1 MSSHA
6 ESGPGQRGPSQPA
19 HERPWSPR
27 PGQPF
32 LRRGAQQAGI
42 SDDHL
47 AGPGFRAI
55 FRGVHVTADVPITL
69 TLRAQAALTA
79 APAGAMISHHT
90 AAKLWGGVVPDTSA
104 VHVSIPP
111 GTSFS
116 RAGVIVHRPHTL
128 PAVGTRRRVRVARP
142 EETFLACAAYLALVE
157 LVVLGESLVGAGATT
172 AEALITAAAHR
183 RGRGTRLARSAAALV
198 RRGVDSPP
206 ETRLRLLLCLAGLP
220 EPEVDHRIYSEVG
233 QLLYRFDLSYPQIKL
248 AIEYDGR
255 HHERDPYRGRDLL
268 RREDLEADGWAFVV
282 VVTEHLNGTPGDVL
296 ARVARVM
303 QRRGMPVPRL
313 SERWR
318 QHFSQRERPA

>member
-1 MSSHA
+1 MCIRDS
-6 ESGPGQRGPSQPA
+6 
-19 HERPWSPR
+19 
-27 PGQPF
+27 
-32 LRRGAQQAGI
+32 
-42 SDDHL
+42 
-47 AGPGFRAI
+47 
-55 FRGVHVTADVPITL
+55 
-69 TLRAQAALTA
+69 
-79 APAGAMISHHT
+79 
-90 AAKLWGGVVPDTSA
+90 TSA

-116 RAGVIVHRPHTL
+116 RAGVIVHRPQTL
-128 PAVGTRRRVRVARP
+128 PAVGTRRGVRLTPP

-157 LVVLGESLVGAGATT
+157 LVVLGDSLVGAGATT

-268 RREDLEADGWAFVV
+268 RRCLLYTSRCV
-282 VVTEHLNGTPGDVL
+282 
-296 ARVARVM
+296 
-303 QRRGMPVPRL
+303 
-313 SERWR
+313 
-318 QHFSQRERPA
+318 